1 MQQTNYTRHGKIK
14 LLIVTNIDSIMTH
27 CVTIYFDYRIRKKK
41 YGNTIINRNISKY
54 VEICQI

>member
-1 MQQTNYTRHGKIK
+1 MQQTNHTRHGKIK

-41 YGNTIINRNISKY
+41 YGNTIINRNI
-54 VEICQI
+54 